1 MTKINF
7 KLLICCLLCSFGLQA
22 QNPSHLVIYGTVYG
36 QNDIPVTG
44 HTIVA
49 SQNGNVLA
57 IDTTNAQGQ
66 YELFIENGSIIG
78 PNQVYNIVVENCDS
92 TEITQTVSN
101 QQGTVDTAVINFYTC
116 LATSFCHASFTYS
129 SNPTNGNTLF
139 TNTSN
144 LSNNQGEVSYQWV
157 VIANNIDTVTTENSI
172 NFDLNTPGQ
181 YYVCL
186 NLATAVGCESS
197 FCQGVSIGSIE
208 DTTNNCQAAFSFLSV
223 GENTYQFF
231 AETNLNVPT
240 EYLWVF
246 DDSTT
251 SNLANPT
258 YTYAS
263 NSTVISAC
271 LTIYSQNCED
281 TYCESITP
289 TPYTGNYFISGTLF
303 GNPNTITWAIVHLY
317 VLDSTSSA
325 MTLVDSVYINS
336 GDNSYIFNNLSSGTY
351 YVLAM
356 PSQQNLYAPTYYGN
370 TLTWQ
375 DATSVVLNNIS
386 VVGKDII
393 FINLEN
399 PGGNGGVGGSV
410 EQGSGKI
417 NADGEF
423 FSNIHVVVTKP
434 NGTAVSWNSLN
445 TEGDFFI
452 GNLAYGTYHIW
463 AEKPGYNSIKTEFE
477 ISAQYPIATMTI
489 QVSASGFLSM
499 NSVEKVSELHLFP
512 NPAQEQV
519 QLSFETTENG
529 QYQIQLINTLGQ
541 LVINQPI
548 NAGIGMQSVTINQL
562 PNSAGLYQLSIIKNG
577 QKLASR
583 KLIISK

>member
-1 MTKINF
+1 M
-7 KLLICCLLCSFGLQA
+7 
-22 QNPSHLVIYGTVYG
+22 
-36 QNDIPVTG
+36 
-44 HTIVA
+44 
-49 SQNGNVLA
+49 
-57 IDTTNAQGQ
+57 
-66 YELFIENGSIIG
+66 
-78 PNQVYNIVVENCDS
+78 
-92 TEITQTVSN
+92 
-101 QQGTVDTAVINFYTC
+101 
-116 LATSFCHASFTYS
+116 
-129 SNPTNGNTLF
+129 
-139 TNTSN
+139 
-144 LSNNQGEVSYQWV
+144 
-157 VIANNIDTVTTENSI
+157 
-172 NFDLNTPGQ
+172 
-181 YYVCL
+181 
-186 NLATAVGCESS
+186 
-197 FCQGVSIGSIE
+197 
-208 DTTNNCQAAFSFLSV
+208 
-223 GENTYQFF
+223 
-231 AETNLNVPT
+231 
-240 EYLWVF
+240 
-246 DDSTT
+246 
-251 SNLANPT
+251 
-258 YTYAS
+258 
-263 NSTVISAC
+263 
-271 LTIYSQNCED
+271 
-281 TYCESITP
+281 
-289 TPYTGNYFISGTLF
+289 
-303 GNPNTITWAIVHLY
+303 
-317 VLDSTSSA
+317 
-325 MTLVDSVYINS
+325 
-336 GDNSYIFNNLSSGTY
+336 
-351 YVLAM
+351 
-356 PSQQNLYAPTYYGN
+356 
-370 TLTWQ
+370 
-375 DATSVVLNNIS
+375 
-386 VVGKDII
+386 
-393 FINLEN
+393 
-399 PGGNGGVGGSV
+399 GGSV